1 MIFSILELILEVAKR
16 DCEAVGAMV
25 LRLLADEQVLAW
37 SLQLRDVSSLS
48 ARDMDNEWPII
59 I

>member
-1 MIFSILELILEVAKR
+1 MIFSILELILEDAKR

-37 SLQLRDVSSLS
+37 SLQLRDVSLLIST
-48 ARDMDNEWPII
+48 
-59 I
+59 